1 MGIVFKAAAIA
12 AVTIMLAPTAAEA
25 QMRVQRERPVD
36 PRLRQPRIE
45 TPSTTL
51 PPRVSP
57 DDVETM
63 GGPRQPAPRVTQAPV
78 QNTVPMAAQDNMQ
91 APALRTPSYLAPDP
105 QTGPASGPSSIDL
118 MKQCFAG
125 TDGITIT
132 NAPCVGYMAGYLGAV
147 RISSSISEGF
157 PICLPESGVTNEAV
171 VSQVSEYLEDNPD
184 ALDKSARSVVFF
196 VLASAYP
203 CT

>member
-12 AVTIMLAPTAAEA
+12 AVALTLAPVHAEA

-36 PRLRQPRIE
+36 PRLRQPRID
-45 TPSTTL
+45 TPATTL
-51 PPRVSP
+51 PPRVSA
-57 DDVETM
+57 DDVSAM
-63 GGPRQPAPRVTQAPV
+63 PQQQPTRRVSQS
-78 QNTVPMAAQDNMQ
+78 NVPMAAQAPQ
-91 APALRTPSYLAPDP
+91 ASPPGQPTGLRTPSYLMPDP

-147 RISSSISEGF
+147 RISASISDGF
-157 PICLPESGVTNEAV
+157 PICLPETGVTNEDIVA
-171 VSQVSEYLEDNPD
+171 QVSEYLEVNPD
-184 ALDKSARSVVFF
+184 ALDKSARSVVFY

-203 CT
+203 CS